1 MSDDTGAGLSVDE
14 FVDYCQTQAGLLSGR
29 VETMRAEA
37 DDLLSEID
45 TEMAE
50 LRGQLEAH
58 TETVEGPDSPS
69 TPAGPDSGDPDIDAF
84 EALEREVKEKQLL
97 VEAKQTRMELFQE
110 LAAGYTDL
118 AAELQSSVDDADAA
132 LERVVH
138 FEADHDAPAYF
149 EERQTM
155 VEAVTDAQ
163 PSIDGE

>member
-1 MSDDTGAGLSVDE
+1 MSDDTGPGLSVDE

-37 DDLLSEID
+37 NDLLSEID
-45 TEMAE
+45 AEMTE
-50 LRGQLEAH
+50 LRSRLEDH
-58 TETVEGPDSPS
+58 TKAVEGTDGPS
-69 TPAGPDSGDPDIDAF
+69 TPPGPDNSFDVDAL

-118 AAELQSSVDDADAA
+118 AAELQSSVDDGETA

-138 FEADHDAPAYF
+138 FEADNDAPAYF
-149 EERQTM
+149 ADRQTM
-155 VEAVTDAQ
+155 VEAVTESRSSAD
-163 PSIDGE
+163 DE